1 MRTILM
7 VNQVVQSEIGSQI
20 FRRHTQLRQGW
31 FSTYYLN
38 ILLIAEFFAALL
50 IYMAKIKP

>member
-20 FRRHTQLRQGW
+20 VRHAQLRQGW

-38 ILLIAEFFAALL
+38 MLLIAEFFAALL